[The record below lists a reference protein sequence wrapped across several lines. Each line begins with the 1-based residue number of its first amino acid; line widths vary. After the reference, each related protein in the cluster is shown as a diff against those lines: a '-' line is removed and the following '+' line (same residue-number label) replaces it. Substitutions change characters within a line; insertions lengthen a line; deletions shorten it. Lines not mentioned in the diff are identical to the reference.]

1 MSAVSAPGVPPLA
14 VYVHLPWCLQRCGYC
29 DFHAH
34 ALRGELP
41 TQAYVAALGR
51 ELRRQA
57 GDALGRR
64 VASVYIGGGTP
75 SLFPPE
81 AIGDLLADLDRVL
94 GVAEGAEIT
103 LEANPGATETA
114 RLARFREAGVTRLS
128 LGVQS
133 LDDASLARLG
143 RIHDAA
149 AARAAVAEA
158 RAAGFR
164 GINADLMYGLPG
176 QGVADAEADVAGV
189 LELGVDHVS
198 HYQLT
203 IEPETPF
210 GRRPPADLPDE
221 AAVLA
226 METAC
231 RRRLAAAG
239 LARYEVS
246 AFARPGQR
254 SAHNIG
260 YWTFGDYLG
269 LGAGAAGKLTGA
281 DGRVVR
287 TRQEPA
293 PQRWMAAAGGPE
305 AEGEREVLSGPAL
318 RFEVFLNGLRLCE
331 GIPATLAAA
340 RSGCSRAELAAWLAP
355 VRERGWLV
363 WTEADR
369 IRPSAA
375 GLEMLDSLLLELM
388 P

>member
-1 MSAVSAPGVPPLA
+1 MSADPASGLPPLA
-14 VYVHLPWCLQRCGYC
+14 AYVHLPWCLQRCGYC
-29 DFHAH
+29 DFNAH
-34 ALRGELP
+34 TLRGELP
-41 TQAYVAALGR
+41 AQAYVAALGR

-57 GDALGRR
+57 GAALGRR
-64 VASVYIGGGTP
+64 LASVYIGGGTP
-75 SLFPPE
+75 SLFPPG
-81 AIGDLLADLDRVL
+81 AIGELLAELDRVV
-94 GVAEGAEIT
+94 GVVDGAEIT

-114 RLARFREAGVTRLS
+114 RLAGFRGAGVTRLS

-164 GINADLMYGLPG
+164 GINADLMYALPG
-176 QGVADAEADVAGV
+176 QGVADAEADVAGI

-198 HYQLT
+198 HYQLA
-203 IEPETPF
+203 IEPETPL
-210 GRRPPADLPDE
+210 GRRPPADLPGE
-221 AAVLA
+221 AAILA
-226 METAC
+226 MEAAC
-231 RRRLAAAG
+231 RGRLAAAG

-254 SAHNIG
+254 SVHNLG

-293 PQRWMAAAGGPE
+293 PRRWMAAAGGHG
-305 AEGEREVLSGPAL
+305 AESERETLSASAL
-318 RFEVFLNGLRLCE
+318 RFEVFLNGLRLCD
-331 GIPATLAAA
+331 GIPAALAVA
-340 RSGCSRAELAAWLAP
+340 RSGCSRADLAAWLAP
-355 VRERGWLV
+355 VRERGWLE
-363 WTEADR
+363 WTDADR

-375 GLEMLDSLLLELM
+375 GLEVLDSLLLELM